1 MRELPLA
8 QVKARL
14 SALVDE
20 VEGGGEVVI
29 TRRGRPV
36 ARLVPERRSKAGAR
50 RRSWVEALRRFVATQ
65 AVAGDSGVIAMRA
78 EERY

>member
-8 QVKARL
+8 QAKARL

-20 VEGGGEVVI
+20 VEAGAEVVI

-36 ARLVPERRSKAGAR
+36 ARIVPERRSAAAAQ